1 MASEGPRLNL
11 HYGQAVNVGQ
21 RYPRPGLEA
30 SLIKRMTHGTGVKMF
45 GLRRIG
51 KSTMR
56 KVLLEHFAEV
66 GREVYYVDAQGADTL
81 SKFLF
86 QLSPQMS
93 GKPSLIDKARNLS
106 VTAPVQ
112 ALLTGLLSGDQSSIE
127 EKTID
132 DYWQSISAAIKAAA
146 LASDTPPVIVIDE
159 FPYLV
164 DGLTRYS
171 DGYRPDKANSF
182 LSSLREWRDS
192 GVSMMLTGSIG
203 LTGLARRRGL
213 SLEHISDLRTFDVPE
228 LSEDEA
234 RDFISSF
241 VDHTTWTQDH
251 TDAVMEEV
259 SVYYPSFLVLSLLE
273 IGYTDPC
280 EISEIPEKFSRE
292 IRPELH
298 DIFLEQFSRRFEQYN
313 ELPSNEREKLIV
325 PVLQAILNLDT
336 PTPQNSIS
344 CPDGFTGIDLALA
357 LDMLADDGF
366 LSFLE
371 PKEGERLWSSS
382 GRLVE
387 MWWNRVRLGS

>member
-1 MASEGPRLNL
+1 MTSDGPILNL
-11 HYGQAVNVGQ
+11 HYGQAVNENQ
-21 RYPRPGLEA
+21 RYPRPSLEA
-30 SLIKRMTHGTGVKMF
+30 ALIKRMTHGTGVKMF

-56 KVLLEHFAEV
+56 KVLLEHFAKV

-86 QLSPQMS
+86 QLSPQVT
-93 GKPSLIDKARNLS
+93 GKPSLIDRARNLS

-112 ALLTGLLSGDQSSIE
+112 TLLAALVSGDQSSIE
-127 EKTID
+127 DKTID

-146 LASDTPPVIVIDE
+146 LAGDTPPAIVIDE

-164 DGLTRYS
+164 DGLTRYG
-171 DGYRPDKANSF
+171 DGHRPEKANSF

-228 LSEDEA
+228 LTEEEA

-241 VDHTTWTQDH
+241 VNPVAWSQEH
-251 TDAVMEEV
+251 TDAVLDEV

-273 IGYTDPC
+273 VGYDDPC
-280 EISEIPEKFSRE
+280 DVSEIPDKFSQE

-298 DIFLEQFSRRFEQYN
+298 DIFLEQFSRRFEQYL
-313 ELPSNEREKLIV
+313 ELPNNERDELIV
-325 PVLQAILNLDT
+325 PILKTILTLET
-336 PTPQNSIS
+336 PAPQNSIT
-344 CPDGFTGIDLALA
+344 CPEGFTGIDLALA

-366 LSFLE
+366 LGFVE

-387 MWWNRVRLGS
+387 MWWNRVRLGF